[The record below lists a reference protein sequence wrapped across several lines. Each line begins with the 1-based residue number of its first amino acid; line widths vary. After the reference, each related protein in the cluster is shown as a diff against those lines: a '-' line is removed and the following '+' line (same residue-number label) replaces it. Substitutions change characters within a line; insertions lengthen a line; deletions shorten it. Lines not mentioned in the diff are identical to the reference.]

1 MALLTNMR
9 DDAQLRSQAAAEASA
24 SLFPSALHPMTQA
37 TVRQAS
43 EGVTIR
49 FPQAL
54 LVASRED
61 LQQFQQR
68 VMVHTLGPL
77 YEQGR
82 ISSGLGAQILGCDR
96 WDFYRL
102 LSEYGFSVLD
112 YAADE
117 QESEAESSRDLAAR
131 VKQQ

>member
-1 MALLTNMR
+1 VA
-9 DDAQLRSQAAAEASA
+9 AQS
-24 SLFPSALHPMTQA
+24 MTQPS
-37 TVRQAS
+37 TWDS
-43 EGVTIR
+43 DGVTVR

-61 LQQFQQR
+61 PVQFQQR
-68 VMVHTLGPL
+68 VMIYTLGPL

-96 WDFYRL
+96 WEFYRL

-112 YAADE
+112 YAEDE
-117 QESEAESSRDLAAR
+117 QDPEAESSRTMAAR
-131 VKQQ
+131 LKNP